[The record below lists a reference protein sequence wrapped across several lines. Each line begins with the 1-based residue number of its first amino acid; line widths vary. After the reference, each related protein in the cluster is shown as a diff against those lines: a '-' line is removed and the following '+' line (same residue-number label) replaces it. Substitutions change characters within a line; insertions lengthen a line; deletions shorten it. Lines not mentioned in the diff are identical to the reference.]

1 MKRDDI
7 VIKLSQPT
15 MIKNGVAKLCSSTW
29 GTGRKMNGVAFHNY
43 QINQRLVEIM
53 TKNLKNE
60 RDLHRLITYL
70 LDKYLLCN
78 VGQKPVEIF
87 LVLRIDEPIVKHA
100 QRLVAEKFEESFL

>member
-1 MKRDDI
+1 
-7 VIKLSQPT
+7 
-15 MIKNGVAKLCSSTW
+15 
-29 GTGRKMNGVAFHNY
+29 
-43 QINQRLVEIM
+43 M
-53 TKNLKNE
+53 TKNLKNV

-100 QRLVAEKFEESFL
+100 QRLVAEKFEESFLLGEFIDLKPHRLPCKYNYYVILNSFKQKKIYYRYVKNFF